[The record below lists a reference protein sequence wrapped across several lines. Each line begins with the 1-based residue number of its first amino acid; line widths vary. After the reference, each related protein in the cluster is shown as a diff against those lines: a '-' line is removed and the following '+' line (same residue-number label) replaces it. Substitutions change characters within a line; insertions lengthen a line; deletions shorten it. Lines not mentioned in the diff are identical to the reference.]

1 MSYSLVF
8 ARLEIPA
15 DDELALRWVKNKFQA
30 HYDDERPP
38 HSIFQRLHDALV
50 DRFPCLSTL
59 PEHERD
65 DAVWVDGP
73 LINNFSHD
81 LAIVA
86 FHFTRVEDVMPF
98 VVETALKVGCT
109 VFDLQGMNVYRPKH
123 DSRN

>member
-8 ARLEIPA
+8 TRLKIPTN
-15 DDELALRWVKNKFQA
+15 DEEALRWVESKFQA
-30 HYDDERPP
+30 HYDDERAP

-50 DRFPCLSTL
+50 ERFPCLSSL

-65 DAVWVDGP
+65 DAAWVEGP
-73 LINNFSHD
+73 LIQGFSHD

-98 VVETALKVGCT
+98 VVEAALKLGCT
-109 VFDLQGMNVYRPKH
+109 VFDLQGMNVYRPAY
-123 DSRN
+123 DQQS